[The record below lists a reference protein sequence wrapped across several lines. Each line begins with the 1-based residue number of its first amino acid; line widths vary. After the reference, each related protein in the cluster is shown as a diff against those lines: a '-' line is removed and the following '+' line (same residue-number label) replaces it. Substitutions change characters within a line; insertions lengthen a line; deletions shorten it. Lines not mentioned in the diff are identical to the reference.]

1 MTAWVRP
8 PRSKRRFDV
17 PPDEGTVEIRLR
29 GRPNDIAQLADLL
42 TALTGATVRHNR
54 DRSYRD
60 GNGVTVRYYLTA
72 DLREQADG

>member
-1 MTAWVRP
+1 MTARTRTP
-8 PRSKRRFDV
+8 RRFDV
-17 PPDEGTVEIRLR
+17 PPTEGTVEIRLR
-29 GRPNDIAQLADLL
+29 GRPEDIAELAEIL

-72 DLREQADG
+72 DLRGES